1 MSASWHFAA
10 LAAALAVSS
19 TASRPRLPV
28 KALALPELT
37 TSARHA
43 LVKMRAAPI
52 DRRGSRLGLGQHAGD
67 GGARVEQHKQKVG
80 ASGITDAGRSGGD
93 AHAVDGG
100 EVRQVLRREGRDV
113 SHGVNSLA
121 IYWRGASM
129 AGP

>member
-1 MSASWHFAA
+1 
-10 LAAALAVSS
+10 
-19 TASRPRLPV
+19 
-28 KALALPELT
+28 
-37 TSARHA
+37 
-43 LVKMRAAPI
+43 MRAAPI

-129 AGP
+129 AGPPSAGAFSAGSTISISAELRKPVTTSCCLLYPSDAAD